1 MQNRNYPA
9 KRREKI
15 RLVLMI
21 CFTGVLILATVKL
34 TVVAL
39 RQIQRTTG
47 VVTPGHGWLFVQ
59 DSLRREPLSDMK
71 TGKINPQNL
80 EETDLLVNRILAGL
94 LITPPGISLF
104 KTDTIIHFAPPDRQG
119 READALV
126 MQILKE
132 DLGLNQLSDTARQS
146 LEDDLTTLQ
155 AETTGGIGIDRF
167 TRKITH

>member
-1 MQNRNYPA
+1 MHNGNYPA
-9 KRREKI
+9 KRREKV

-21 CFTGVLILATVKL
+21 CLTGVLVLATVKL
-34 TVVAL
+34 TVVVL
-39 RQIQRTTG
+39 RQIQRTKLL
-47 VVTPGHGWLFVQ
+47 VTPDHNRLFVQ

-71 TGKINPQNL
+71 AGKINPRNL
-80 EETDLLVNRILAGL
+80 EETDFLVNRILAGL

-119 READALV
+119 READVLV
-126 MQILKE
+126 MQILKK

-146 LEDDLTTLQ
+146 LENDLTTLQ

-167 TRKITH
+167 TKKITH